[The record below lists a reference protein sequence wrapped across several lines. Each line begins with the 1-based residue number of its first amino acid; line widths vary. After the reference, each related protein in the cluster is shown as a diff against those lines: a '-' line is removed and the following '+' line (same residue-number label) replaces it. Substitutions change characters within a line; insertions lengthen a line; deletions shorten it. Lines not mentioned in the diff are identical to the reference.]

1 MVFKTS
7 FGFLGD
13 STRMANELFSS
24 YRAVEARREGE
35 IEMIKEKLENN
46 ETADTAVC
54 RVERVSA

>member
-1 MVFKTS
+1 
-7 FGFLGD
+7 
-13 STRMANELFSS
+13 MANELFSS

-46 ETADTAVC
+46 EQADTAVC